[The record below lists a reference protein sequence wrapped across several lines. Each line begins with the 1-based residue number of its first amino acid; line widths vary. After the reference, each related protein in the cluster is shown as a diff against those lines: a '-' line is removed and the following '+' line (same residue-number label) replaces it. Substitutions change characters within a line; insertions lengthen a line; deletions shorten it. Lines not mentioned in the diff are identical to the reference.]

1 MARGLSTRTAEG
13 NYLRVREVW
22 DENLEAE
29 MELLQS
35 IVDDYPYVAMDT
47 EFPGV
52 VVRPVGGY
60 KNSPEYQYLTV
71 KFNVD
76 LLKLIQLGLSFTNAD
91 GDLPTIEGE
100 LCVWQ
105 FNFREFQLSDDIYAQ
120 DSIDL
125 LQQSGID
132 FARNQ
137 ARGINVQR
145 FGELLMTS
153 GIVLNEKV
161 QWVTFHS
168 GYDFGYLLKV
178 VTCQPLP
185 GNESEFFD
193 LLKLYFP
200 TVYDIKYLM
209 KFCDNLHGG
218 LNRVADALQVQRIGP
233 QHQAGSDSLL
243 TSLTFSKLVK
253 TFFCSME
260 GALQHAGILYGLGVD
275 ANPTG
280 WTPDYAE

>member
-1 MARGLSTRTAEG
+1 MASGFLTRTTTG
-13 NYLRVREVW
+13 QMFRVREVW
-22 DENLEAE
+22 DDNLEEE
-29 MELLQS
+29 MALLQGV
-35 IVDDYPYVAMDT
+35 VDAYPYVAMDT

-52 VVRPVGGY
+52 VVRPVGEH
-60 KNSPEYQYLTV
+60 KHSPQYQYLTV

-91 GDLPTIEGE
+91 GELPTIENE

-105 FNFREFQLSDDIYAQ
+105 FNFKEFRMDNDIYAL
-120 DSIDL
+120 DSIEL

-137 ARGINVQR
+137 ERGIDVHK

-161 QWVTFHS
+161 QWITFHS
-168 GYDFGYLLKV
+168 GYDFGYLLKL
-178 VTCQPLP
+178 VTGQPLP
-185 GNESEFFD
+185 NEESKFFE
-193 LLKLYFP
+193 LLKIFFP
-200 TVYDIKYLM
+200 IVFDIKYLM

-218 LNRVADALQVQRIGP
+218 LNRVADALQVKRIGP
-233 QHQAGSDSLL
+233 EHQAGSDSLL
-243 TSLTFSKLVK
+243 TSLTFIKLVK
-253 TFFCSME
+253 TFFYGVE

-275 ANPTG
+275 ANTTQ
-280 WTPDYAE
+280 WTNEFTE